1 MGAMPFPANR
11 IVIALMGRSYRV
23 CDRLQSPRFEVIQ
36 RQAATRPRIE
46 TGSR

>member
-1 MGAMPFPANR
+1 MGAMPLPANR
-11 IVIALMGRSYRV
+11 IVIAPMGRSYTVWIAYNRI
-23 CDRLQSPRFEVIQ
+23 RFEVIQ